1 MRHSSTD
8 WRGRAAA
15 GSVAAIMLALAG
27 CGQAPPQG
35 PAWDFARVGTDGEE
49 LGAVAV
55 GHACVLDRRTGLL
68 WEIKQPAAG
77 PRSLEHVYSWYS
89 GDAAEHNSEPGLM
102 DGGECGLER
111 CDTEAFVLAVNQQGL
126 CGRSDWRLPSRDE
139 ALTLLDATLIGQGP
153 TLDPEHFPNTMQG
166 EYWTA
171 TTFRPY
177 PQGAW
182 AIDSVYAQDRVD
194 WKTNAKH
201 VRLVSGAKDSV
212 KPKRRGK

>member
-1 MRHSSTD
+1 MWHGNTTR
-8 WRGRAAA
+8 RGKGSAGCAAA
-15 GSVAAIMLALAG
+15 ALLLLAG

-35 PAWDFARVGTDGEE
+35 PAWDFAGIGMDGEVQAE
-49 LGAVAV
+49 AAG
-55 GHACVLDRRTGLL
+55 GYDCVLDRRTGLL
-68 WEIKQPAAG
+68 WEVKQPAPG
-77 PRSLEHVYSWYS
+77 LRSLDDLYTWYNA
-89 GDAAEHNSEPGLM
+89 DAAEHNSEPGLM
-102 DGGECGLER
+102 DGGECALDR
-111 CDTEAFVLAVNQQGL
+111 CDTEAFVAAVNREGL
-126 CGRSDWRLPSRDE
+126 CGRNDWRLPSRDE
-139 ALTLLDATLIGQGP
+139 ALTLLDSSLIGRGP
-153 TLDPEHFPNTMQG
+153 TLDPGYFPNTVKG

-182 AIDSVYAQDRVD
+182 AIDTVYGQDRVD

>member
-1 MRHSSTD
+1 MRHSKTD
-8 WRGRAAA
+8 RSGVAATGYAAA
-15 GSVAAIMLALAG
+15 LMLALAG

-35 PAWDFARVGTDGEE
+35 PAWDFARVGTDGEAP
-49 LGAVAV
+49 GDAAV
-55 GHACVLDRRTGLL
+55 GHDCVLDRRTGLL
-68 WEIKQPAAG
+68 WEVKQPADG